1 MSCLE
6 VSMRSVVAIGCAL
19 SSLVPSLGSAQS
31 VGVREAALARI
42 QLAQSVAKDAEIL
55 KAIRAKNASGE
66 TQADIAR
73 KDKEWMQN
81 PQSGLRKT
89 LSGND
94 CARRLRDLTAG
105 DASVVEVIL
114 MDKNGANVCVSKETS
129 DYWQGDEPKFQKTF
143 GAGKQVFV
151 DEPKFDESAA
161 VYGIQLSILVSDGQA
176 KAGALT
182 LGLKVKKQDLQ
193 K

>member
-1 MSCLE
+1 
-6 VSMRSVVAIGCAL
+6 MRTVVAIGCAL
-19 SSLVPSLGSAQS
+19 TSLVPSLGSAQS

-114 MDKNGANVCVSKETS
+114 MDKNGANVCVS
-129 DYWQGDEPKFQKTF
+129 
-143 GAGKQVFV
+143 
-151 DEPKFDESAA
+151 
-161 VYGIQLSILVSDGQA
+161 
-176 KAGALT
+176 
-182 LGLKVKKQDLQ
+182 
-193 K
+193 

>member
-1 MSCLE
+1 
-6 VSMRSVVAIGCAL
+6 MRTVVAMVCAFAL
-19 SSLVPSLGSAQS
+19 TPALASPQS

-42 QLAQSVAKDAEIL
+42 QLAQSVAKDAEVL

-66 TQADIAR
+66 TPAEIQR
-73 KDKEWMQN
+73 RDKEWMQN
-81 PQSGLRKT
+81 PQAALRKT
-89 LSGND
+89 LSD
-94 CARRLRDLTAG
+94 SACARRLRELTAG
-105 DASVVEVIL
+105 DASVAEVIV

-143 GAGKQVFV
+143 GADKPVFV

-161 VYGIQLSILVSDGQA
+161 VYGVQLSIVVSDGPA
-176 KAGALT
+176 SVGALT
-182 LGLKVKKQDLQ
+182 LGLRVKKQDVQ

>member
-1 MSCLE
+1 
-6 VSMRSVVAIGCAL
+6 VKTVVALVCAL
-19 SSLVPSLGSAQS
+19 GFAPALAAQS

-42 QLAQSVAKDAEIL
+42 QLAQSVAKDPEIL

-66 TQADIAR
+66 TPADIQR

-81 PQSGLRKT
+81 PQSALRKA
-89 LSGND
+89 LSDNE
-94 CARRLRDLTAG
+94 CARRLRELTAA
-105 DASVVEVIL
+105 DASVVEVIV

-143 GAGKQVFV
+143 EAGKPVFV

-161 VYGIQLSILVSDGQA
+161 VYGVQLSILVNDGLA
-176 KAGALT
+176 KVGALT
-182 LGLKVKKQDLQ
+182 LGLRVKQQDLPR
-193 K
+193 